1 MQEQISGPRSKRNKR
16 KKNLKMIFTGIA
28 ALLFVI
34 AIAVVV
40 VVAVQNAPTTDPS
53 GGNNDVTHSDTST
66 NDSPSDSGVSSDDPA
81 KDGPV
86 KPVSSATVSVVGDI
100 LTHLSVLDAAHD
112 TKTGAYEFDPFFEY
126 VTPYI
131 SKADY
136 AVANLEVTLAG
147 AERKYTGY
155 PRFNAPDSI
164 ATSMK
169 TAGFDMAL
177 TANNHCFD
185 TGLTGLQRTLRIAA
199 NTGMNTLGTVYD
211 KGATKYIVKKI
222 NGISIGMV
230 CYTFET
236 GDKYPDRPS
245 INGILTSVESVGHI
259 NSFDYN
265 QMDKFYAEM
274 EQHIKGMRAEGAEAT
289 IVYIHWGNEY
299 QLAPVN
305 SQKNIAQKLCDMG
318 IDVIVG
324 GHPHV
329 IQPMDLLTSTTDENH
344 KTVCLYSTGNFLSNQ
359 RRNLMDLKTGNTED
373 GIVFSVT
380 FTKYSNGTVA
390 LEDTN
395 VLPTWINLHKVNG
408 KNVYS
413 ILPLDQGVS
422 DWKTAFGLTDAEY
435 TNAKESYDRTMSL
448 VEKGLNKSKAYLK
461 EAMDARRENFENG
474 NK

>member
-1 MQEQISGPRSKRNKR
+1 MQEHISGPRSKRNKR

-28 ALLFVI
+28 ALAFII
-34 AIAVVV
+34 AISVVV
-40 VVAVQNAPTTDPS
+40 VVAVQNAPDKNPSLENTDA
-53 GGNNDVTHSDTST
+53 VHSDSATDNTS
-66 NDSPSDSGVSSDDPA
+66 SDSGFSSDEPA
-81 KDGPV
+81 NDGPV
-86 KPVSSATVSVVGDI
+86 EPISSATVSVVGDI

-131 SKADY
+131 TKADY

-169 TAGFDMAL
+169 AAGFDMAL

-185 TGLTGLQRTLRIAA
+185 TGLSGLQRTLRVAA

-211 KGATKYIVKKI
+211 KSATKYIVKNI
-222 NGISIGMV
+222 NDIRIGMV

-265 QMDKFYAEM
+265 QLDKFYAEM
-274 EQHIKGMRAEGAEAT
+274 EQHIKGMKNEGAEAL

-299 QLAPVN
+299 QLSPVN

-380 FTKYSNGTVA
+380 FTKYSDGTVA
-390 LEDTN
+390 MEDTN

-413 ILPLDQGVS
+413 ILPLDESVS
-422 DWKTAFGLTDAEY
+422 DWKSAFGLTDAEH
-435 TNAKESYDRTMSL
+435 THAKESYARTMSL
-448 VEKGLNKSKAYLK
+448 VENGLNKSKTYLK
-461 EAMDARRENFENG
+461 EAMEARRAAFANQN
-474 NK
+474 N